1 MMLQKIKT
9 YFTTGLLRILPVFL
23 TVLLIQC
30 VVGFTDGVF
39 IPQNIYGGGIIISL
53 VLILTIGACVSTMFD
68 KWIVTLGENILGENI
83 INATAF
89 LRTVYGNAK
98 TILCT
103 VLTNQSSSFNQ
114 AVLMQYPYKSAWGVG
129 FGTDDSTRTIGR
141 TANMNA
147 ESVKYINVFVSTISN
162 STSGMLLIADK
173 KDTKA
178 LNMSV
183 KEAVQFV
190 LMAGIGKNA
199 KAPKGYK

>member
-9 YFTTGLLRILPVFL
+9 YFTTGLLRILPVLL

-39 IPQNIYGGGIIISL
+39 IPQNIYGGCIIIRL

-68 KWIVTLGENILGENI
+68 KWILTLCENVLGDNVL
-83 INATAF
+83 NATAF
-89 LRTVYGNAK
+89 LCTIYGNAK
-98 TILCT
+98 TILST
-103 VLTNQSSSFNQ
+103 VLTNLSGSFNQ
-114 AVLMQYPYKSAWGVG
+114 AVLAQYPYKSAWGVG
-129 FGTDDSTRTIGR
+129 FGTDDSTGTIGR

-147 ESVKYINVFVSTISN
+147 ESVKHINVFVPTTSN

-173 KDTKA
+173 KDTKP

-190 LMAGIGKNA
+190 LTAGIGKNA